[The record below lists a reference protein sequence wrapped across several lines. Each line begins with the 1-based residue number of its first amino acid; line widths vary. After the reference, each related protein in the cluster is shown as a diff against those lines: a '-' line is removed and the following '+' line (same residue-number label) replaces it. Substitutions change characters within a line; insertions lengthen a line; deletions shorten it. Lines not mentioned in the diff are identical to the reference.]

1 MWKVSHEKLRND
13 TVDVNFVAFA
23 TYFDGPL
30 TNDKRAADIYARA
43 ERSAT
48 GSLRHPAIV
57 VIGERDRVGAET
69 FIKPILRSLIANWTL
84 LLEPIPPANGL
95 MMITP

>member
-1 MWKVSHEKLRND
+1 MRFCAHVSILKRVEEGACVSHEKLRND

-57 VIGERDRVGAET
+57 VIGERDRVGAEN
-69 FIKPILRSLIANWTL
+69 LH
-84 LLEPIPPANGL
+84 
-95 MMITP
+95 

>member
-23 TYFDGPL
+23 TYFGSFPL

-57 VIGERDRVGAET
+57 VIGERDRVGAEN
-69 FIKPILRSLIANWTL
+69 LH
-84 LLEPIPPANGL
+84 
-95 MMITP
+95 

>member
-1 MWKVSHEKLRND
+1 L
-13 TVDVNFVAFA
+13 
-23 TYFDGPL
+23 
-30 TNDKRAADIYARA
+30 ADIYARA

-57 VIGERDRVGAET
+57 VIGELDGVVARKT
-69 FIKPILRSLIANWTL
+69 FIKPILRSLIANWKL
-84 LLEPIPPANGL
+84 LLEPIPPANDL